1 MSEARAKKGVSR
13 LSRRGNH
20 NYEYRGSCLFPP
32 RENLSS
38 DSILIKEYKMK
49 LIKSLITISLLCVGV
64 ASYGNTQIPSNYYNK
79 LDYQVETARQ
89 TSKLYIN
96 ISNLHNL
103 IEKIRKTEKTL
114 SALKTKDIKELWTD
128 KSLLINND
136 KFIRMNTV
144 NRVQLAD
151 EISSNYSE
159 LLKKSLTNQLQRIN
173 TIMKKL
179 ELEIEKL
186 NLDSVD
192 NMNKYNELDKQ
203 FDSIY
208 IDNTKGKR

>member
-1 MSEARAKKGVSR
+1 
-13 LSRRGNH
+13 
-20 NYEYRGSCLFPP
+20 
-32 RENLSS
+32 
-38 DSILIKEYKMK
+38 MK